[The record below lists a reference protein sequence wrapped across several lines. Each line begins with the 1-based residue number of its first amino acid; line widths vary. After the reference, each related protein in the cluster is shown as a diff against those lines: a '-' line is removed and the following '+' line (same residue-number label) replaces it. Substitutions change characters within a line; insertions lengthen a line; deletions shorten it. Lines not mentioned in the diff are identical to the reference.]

1 MKTKKDIG
9 RIINILSNELKKSMN
24 KDAACYGVTG
34 IQSKVLYYISKQ
46 KSDIFQKD
54 IEAQFHTSRATA
66 SGLLQL
72 LEENGLIRR
81 ECVDYDARLKKIIIT
96 QKGLDIK
103 ESIGKEIDKTEAKLK
118 LGISDD
124 EIDTFLKVCDK
135 MLINLR

>member
-1 MKTKKDIG
+1 M
-9 RIINILSNELKKSMN
+9 
-24 KDAACYGVTG
+24 
-34 IQSKVLYYISKQ
+34 
-46 KSDIFQKD
+46 
-54 IEAQFHTSRATA
+54 
-66 SGLLQL
+66 QL

-96 QKGLDIK
+96 KKGLDIK